1 MILWKSDESGN
12 PILRVA
18 GSGCGS
24 SLGLQDGVREHRVE
38 VQLQGRVTSCL
49 CSYCTSSAKYAPCLG
64 ILALLPTLLLRHKGN
79 SIGGD
84 PRQLHCSSSLVQ
96 QAGGGGGKGGIS
108 CTKKSLRINFPEE
121 STGPGGQAGHRKD
134 AEDAA
139 VAPHVAHS
147 RHTAEKTLWR
157 STNSALQ
164 KAFQGAAYSPV
175 TCTAHIMLHW
185 VAFTATVGIFS

>member
-84 PRQLHCSSSLVQ
+84 PRQLSAPLQ
-96 QAGGGGGKGGIS
+96 LIIGAAGRRRRRRNKLHKEKFANQFSRGEYRSG
-108 CTKKSLRINFPEE
+108 
-121 STGPGGQAGHRKD
+121 GPGRAREG
-134 AEDAA
+134 
-139 VAPHVAHS
+139 
-147 RHTAEKTLWR
+147 
-157 STNSALQ
+157 
-164 KAFQGAAYSPV
+164 
-175 TCTAHIMLHW
+175 C
-185 VAFTATVGIFS
+185 

>member
-49 CSYCTSSAKYAPCLG
+49 CRYCTSSAKYAPCLG

-96 QAGGGGGKGGIS
+96 QAGGGVKGGLS

-121 STGPGGQAGHRKD
+121 STGPGGQAGHGKD

-164 KAFQGAAYSPV
+164 HTFQGAAYSLV
-175 TCTAHIMLHW
+175 TCTYNAALGRLHCHCW
-185 VAFTATVGIFS
+185 DI

>member
-24 SLGLQDGVREHRVE
+24 SLGLQDGVREHRGE

-79 SIGGD
+79 SIGAD

-96 QAGGGGGKGGIS
+96 Q
-108 CTKKSLRINFPEE
+108 EE
-121 STGPGGQAGHRKD
+121 
-134 AEDAA
+134 E
-139 VAPHVAHS
+139 
-147 RHTAEKTLWR
+147 EEEE
-157 STNSALQ
+157 
-164 KAFQGAAYSPV
+164 
-175 TCTAHIMLHW
+175 
-185 VAFTATVGIFS
+185 